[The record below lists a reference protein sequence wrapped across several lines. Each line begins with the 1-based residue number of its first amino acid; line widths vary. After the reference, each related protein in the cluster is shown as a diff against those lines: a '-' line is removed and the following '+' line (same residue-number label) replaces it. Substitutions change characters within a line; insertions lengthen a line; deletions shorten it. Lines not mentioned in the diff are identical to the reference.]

1 MLLGKRESAT
11 VLRYRIG
18 SGVLLHSDIRR
29 GFTKETWQ
37 MRPHG
42 TLSLLMQDDTA
53 LKRINI
59 TPSPDTSIASLM
71 GAAGPGVS
79 AKR

>member
-1 MLLGKRESAT
+1 MDAKP
-11 VLRYRIG
+11 VLDG
-18 SGVLLHSDIRR
+18 FLPSTG

-42 TLSLLMQDDTA
+42 TLALLMQDDTA
-53 LKRINI
+53 LKRVNI
-59 TPSPDTSIASLM
+59 TLSPDTSIASLM